1 MNSVIVNQFNVPVVV
16 FFFKRA
22 EKTALIIDR
31 LSLVQPK
38 KLYLISDGGRN
49 GAESALVDECRRVV
63 ESRINWPCEVVR
75 NYADSNRGVFDRI
88 GLGAK
93 WVLEKEGAAI
103 FLEDDNLPE
112 ISFFKFCEEMLE
124 RYRRDTRV
132 LWICGT
138 NYLKEYEPSD
148 GASYVFSRHMMPCG
162 WASWKDK
169 FCQFYDENLS
179 LWDDPYLKERIVAE
193 YSNGALCRQDIRNWD
208 REKRR
213 IEGGRPNSWDYQ
225 MSFSQR
231 VHGLYAIV
239 PKYNQISNIGVDEHS
254 IHGGTTFSNIMT
266 SRFCGLPTK
275 PLVFPLSHPKA
286 VLSDLKFESLVD
298 AVVLLPLRYR
308 LRGALNRVLK
318 KILLVDVNDSLVGV
332 VKGRVRRFLRG
343 R

>member
-1 MNSVIVNQFNVPVVV
+1 MNGVIVNQFNVPVVV

-31 LSLVQPK
+31 LSLVRPK

-49 GAESALVDECRRVV
+49 SSESAVVDECRRVV
-63 ESRINWPCEVVR
+63 ESRITWPCEVIR

-93 WVLEKEGAAI
+93 WVLEREGVAI

-124 RYRRDTRV
+124 RYRNDSRV

-169 FCQFYDENLS
+169 FFQFYDESLS
-179 LWDDPYLKERIVAE
+179 LWDDPYLKKRVVAE
-193 YSNGALCRQDIRNWD
+193 YSNKALCRQDIRNWD
-208 REKRR
+208 REKLR

-239 PKYNQISNIGVDEHS
+239 PKYNQITNIGVDEHS

-266 SRFCGLPTK
+266 ARFCGLPTK
-275 PLVFPLSHPKA
+275 SLVFPLSHPKV
-286 VLSDLKFESLVD
+286 VLSDLKYESLVD
-298 AVVLLPLRYR
+298 SIVLLPLRYR
-308 LRGALNRVLK
+308 LRGGLNRALK
-318 KILLVDVNDSLVGV
+318 KLLLIDVSDSLVGV
-332 VKGRVRRFLRG
+332 VKDRVRRLLKRL
-343 R
+343 